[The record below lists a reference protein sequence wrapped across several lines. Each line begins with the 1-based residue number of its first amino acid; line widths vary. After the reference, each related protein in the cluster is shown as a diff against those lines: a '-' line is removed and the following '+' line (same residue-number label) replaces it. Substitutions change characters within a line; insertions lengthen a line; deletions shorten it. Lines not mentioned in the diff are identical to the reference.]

1 MNINHSQS
9 PEVATNSYSTNGGFT
24 SRRSKAIFL
33 IEPNAAVSLGGNL
46 PNCGKEEWIF
56 NMDTD
61 SLIPFIIIWGLPAFM
76 VVRRYFKMNTYDKK
90 SAINEFG

>member
-1 MNINHSQS
+1 ML
-9 PEVATNSYSTNGGFT
+9 YL
-24 SRRSKAIFL
+24 RRSKAFFL
-33 IEPNAAVSLGGNL
+33 IEPNAAVSLKSNL

-76 VVRRYFKMNTYDKK
+76 VVRSYFKMNTDEKNQQ
-90 SAINEFG
+90 SMILGHAVLF